1 MRETSGAGAT
11 AFDRPSTSRN
21 ILPCPCAALAT
32 AVVLFLSACGGGS
45 DSGATG
51 APSSAE
57 PATGSAAPAP
67 ASSPAPATFTSAC
80 AGATGRVL
88 QVGAGQTYATPSA
101 AAAVAQNG
109 DVIKIAAGEYRGDV
123 AVWNASNLTICG
135 GAGRARLYADGN
147 NAGGKGIWVVYGSNF
162 LVENVDFHDA
172 TVPDRNGA
180 GIRAQ
185 GGGTLTVRYSGFF
198 DNEDGILGGLGN
210 VVTIE
215 HSEFARN
222 GRGDGQSH
230 AIYIDAAERLTVTSS
245 FFHETKAGH
254 NLKSRAKESRV
265 ENSYFMD
272 GPTGTA
278 SYQADFPN
286 GGAVYLRGNVFQK
299 GPLAQNSH
307 LIAFA
312 AEGVKWPT
320 NTLTM
325 VHNTL
330 VSTRSGG
337 VFLYAPATTQALTL
351 TANLFAGTNNPGLID
366 GGFLATQTIQQD
378 NFTSTASHFA
388 APTIAAPSFW
398 PDAALQSQTMLGNVP
413 DAGYAVDSPQPFVT
427 RTVDPSRPR
436 RIGALQSAP

>member
-1 MRETSGAGAT
+1 MRETKRS
-11 AFDRPSTSRN
+11 S
-21 ILPCPCAALAT
+21 AA
-32 AVVLFLSACGGGS
+32 AVVLFLSACGGGA
-45 DSGATG
+45 DGGGAAG
-51 APSSAE
+51 APT
-57 PATGSAAPAP
+57 PADAANGSATP
-67 ASSPAPATFTSAC
+67 STFTSAC

-88 QVGAGQTYATPSA
+88 RVGAGQTYALPSA

-109 DVIKIAAGEYRGDV
+109 DVIRIAAGEYRGDV

-135 GAGRARLYADGN
+135 DPGRARLYADGK
-147 NAGGKGIWVVYGSNF
+147 NAAGKGTWVVYGSNF

-172 TVPDRNGA
+172 AVPDHNGA

-198 DNEDGILGGLGN
+198 DNEDGILGGLGDI
-210 VVTIE
+210 VTIE

-230 AIYIDAAERLTVTSS
+230 AIYIDAAGRLTVSAS
-245 FFHETKAGH
+245 FFHETKVGH
-254 NLKSRAKESRV
+254 NLKSRAKESHV

-272 GPTGTA
+272 GPAGTA

-286 GGAVYLRGNVFQK
+286 GGAVYLRGNVLQK

-307 LIAFA
+307 LLAFA

-337 VFLYAPATTQALTL
+337 VFLYAPATAQAVTL

-366 GGFLATQTIQQD
+366 GGFLATQTIQQ
-378 NFTSTASHFA
+378 NNLTSTANRFA
-388 APTIAAPSFW
+388 TADNIAAPSFW
-398 PDAALQSQTMLGNVP
+398 PDATLQSQTILGNVADP
-413 DAGYAVDSPQPFVT
+413 GYALDSPQPFMT
-427 RTVDPSRPR
+427 RAIDPAQPR

>member
-1 MRETSGAGAT
+1 MQKTNGAGGT
-11 AFDRPSTSRN
+11 VVNRSSSFSNTPW
-21 ILPCPCAALAT
+21 CPCAALAA
-32 AVVLFLSACGGGS
+32 AVVLSLSACGGGGDS
-45 DSGATG
+45 SGAAG
-51 APSSAE
+51 APS
-57 PATGSAAPAP
+57 PADLSSGSAAPG
-67 ASSPAPATFTSAC
+67 PAPAPAAFTSAC

-88 QVGAGQTYATPSA
+88 EVGAGQTYAKPSA

-135 GAGRARLYADGN
+135 GAGRARLYADGK

-172 TVPDRNGA
+172 AVPDGNGA

-185 GGGTLTVRYSGFF
+185 GAGTLTVRYSGFF

-210 VVTIE
+210 VVAIE

-222 GRGDGQSH
+222 GRGDGQTH

-245 FFHETKAGH
+245 FFHETKVGH
-254 NLKSRAKESRV
+254 NLKSRAKESHV

-286 GGAVYLRGNVFQK
+286 GGTVYLRGNVFQK

-307 LIAFA
+307 LVAFA

-337 VFLYAPATTQALTL
+337 VFLYAPATTQAVTL

-366 GGFLATQTIQQD
+366 GGFLATQIIQQ
-378 NFTSTASHFA
+378 NNLTSTANHFA
-388 APTIAAPSFW
+388 APAIAAPDFW

-436 RIGALQSAP
+436 RIGALQSTP